1 MTGLALQAAVRS
13 DTGLVRSH
21 NEDSVFASSR
31 LLAVADGV
39 GGRAAGE
46 VASAAVIDQLILMDK
61 SRLSEPLPRA
71 LEKAVWSGNASI
83 DFIASCRPP
92 TAGMSTT
99 LTAVA
104 IGDDG
109 YSIANVGDSR
119 AYLLREGTLVQLTRD
134 DSYVQEL
141 IESGAIDA
149 ESARQHPQRSV
160 VLKALD
166 GSPDRTPA
174 IDVEEA
180 RAGDRLMLCS
190 DGRSDLVDERA
201 LGSALSIRSLER
213 SAEALI
219 ELALQGG
226 GSDNVSVVV
235 ADVVLRTDESSGWM
249 IGD

>member
-119 AYLLREGTLVQLTRD
+119 AYLLREGNRPRHRSPIPRSPSTTQA
-134 DSYVQEL
+134 EL
-141 IESGAIDA
+141 GERMSIE
-149 ESARQHPQRSV
+149 
-160 VLKALD
+160 
-166 GSPDRTPA
+166 PA
-174 IDVEEA
+174 VE
-180 RAGDRLMLCS
+180 RR
-190 DGRSDLVDERA
+190 
-201 LGSALSIRSLER
+201 
-213 SAEALI
+213 
-219 ELALQGG
+219 
-226 GSDNVSVVV
+226 
-235 ADVVLRTDESSGWM
+235 
-249 IGD
+249 